1 VLAVIASGIASG
13 IASSLLSLFL
23 NHSPKV
29 EPLQAVPWSSF
40 LNTALLRS
48 LTQPDP
54 DAVTIIQ
61 QQLKS
66 LGSLGYST
74 NAQGIWMQEEEQML
88 ADHLGTTAIPAAS
101 LTKVATTLVALSTWG
116 ADHQFNTLVST
127 TGSIQ
132 GGVLKGDLIV
142 QGEGDPFF
150 VWEEAV
156 ALGNALNQAG
166 INQVTGN
173 LLIAGNFAMNYEV
186 NPRIAGNFLKQGL
199 DPNLWNGEVKAQF
212 EQMPAG
218 TPRPQ
223 VKINGG
229 VQVIQTIPPSRPLI
243 RHQSMQ
249 LVGILKAM
257 NIYSNNIMSEM
268 MADLLGGAPAI
279 AKKAAEVAQVPAIE
293 ITLENGSGLGTNN
306 QISPR
311 AVTQMML
318 TIQGY
323 LQDKQLNVGNLF
335 PVMGRDVGTLKGR
348 SLPANSVVK
357 TGTLN
362 EVSALAGVVP
372 TRDRGLIWFTII
384 NYGAGDLRIFHNQQD
399 VLLQRLQQKWG
410 VPAPVPSAVQ
420 PSDRA
425 NNSLNRLGAPE
436 RNQLL

>member
-1 VLAVIASGIASG
+1 MLAVIASGIAS
-13 IASSLLSLFL
+13 SFLSLFL
-23 NHSPKV
+23 NRSPQV
-29 EPLQAVPWSSF
+29 EPLHSVPWSSF

-48 LTQPDP
+48 LIQPDS
-54 DAVTIIQ
+54 DAMAIIQ
-61 QQLKS
+61 QHLDA
-66 LGSLGYST
+66 LGGMGYSA
-74 NAQGIWMQEEEQML
+74 NAQGIWMQEDDQML

-116 ADHQFNTLVST
+116 ADHRFNTLVTT

-156 ALGNALNQAG
+156 ALGNALNKAG

-186 NPRIAGNFLKQGL
+186 DPNTAGNLLKQGL
-199 DPNLWNGEVKAQF
+199 DPNLWNGEAKAQF
-212 EQMPAG
+212 EQMPVG

-223 VKINGG
+223 VIINGG
-229 VQVIQTIPPSRPLI
+229 VQFISSVPPSKLI
-243 RHQSMQ
+243 VRHQSMQ
-249 LVGILKAM
+249 LVSILKAM
-257 NIYSNNIMSEM
+257 NTYSNNIMAQM
-268 MADLLGGAPAI
+268 MADLLGGAPTV
-279 AKKAAEVAQVPAIE
+279 AKKAAEIARVPAIE

-306 QISPR
+306 KISPR

-318 TIQGY
+318 TIQSY
-323 LQDKQLNVGNLF
+323 LRDKQLNVGNLF
-335 PVMGRDVGTLKGR
+335 PVVGRDVGTLKGR
-348 SLPANSVVK
+348 SLPVNSVVK

-384 NYGAGDLRIFHNQQD
+384 NHGAGDVGVFHDQQD

-410 VPAPVPSAVQ
+410 VPIAVPSTVQ
-420 PSDRA
+420 PSDRS
-425 NNSLNRLGAPE
+425 NNLSNRIGAPE

>member
-13 IASSLLSLFL
+13 LLSLFL
-23 NHSPKV
+23 NSSPKV
-29 EPLQAVPWSSF
+29 EPLHAVSWSSF

-48 LTQPDP
+48 LIQPDP
-54 DAVTIIQ
+54 DAMAIIQ
-61 QQLKS
+61 QQLDA
-66 LGSLGYST
+66 LEGMGYST
-74 NAQGIWMQEEEQML
+74 DAQGIWMQEGDRML

-116 ADHQFNTLVST
+116 AEHRFNTLVST
-127 TGSIQ
+127 TGSVQ
-132 GGVLKGDLIV
+132 GGVLNGDLIV

-156 ALGNALNQAG
+156 ALGNALNKAG
-166 INQVTGN
+166 IRQVTGN

-186 NPRIAGNFLKQGL
+186 DPNVAGNLLKQGL
-199 DPNLWNGEVKAQF
+199 DPNLWSGEAKAQF
-212 EQMPAG
+212 DQMPAG

-223 VKINGG
+223 VTISGR
-229 VQVIQTIPPSRPLI
+229 VQSIQNVPPSKPIVR
-243 RHQSMQ
+243 RQSMQ
-249 LVGILKAM
+249 LVSILKAM
-257 NIYSNNIMSEM
+257 NTYSNNIMAQM
-268 MADLLGGAPAI
+268 MADLLGGAPAV
-279 AKKAAEVAQVPAIE
+279 AKQAAAVARVPAIE

-318 TIQGY
+318 TIQSY

-335 PVMGRDVGTLKGR
+335 PVVGRDVGTLKGR

-357 TGTLN
+357 TGTLD

-384 NYGAGDLRIFHNQQD
+384 NYGTGNLNVFHEQQD
-399 VLLQRLQQKWG
+399 ALLQRLQQKWG
-410 VPAPVPSAVQ
+410 VPATTPFGVQ
-420 PSDRA
+420 PSDRS
-425 NNSLNRLGAPE
+425 NSLSNRLGAPE

>member
-1 VLAVIASGIASG
+1 
-13 IASSLLSLFL
+13 LLSLFI
-23 NHSPKV
+23 HSSPKV
-29 EPLQAVPWSSF
+29 EPLHTVPWSSF

-48 LTQPDP
+48 LIQPDS
-54 DAVTIIQ
+54 DATAIIQ
-61 QQLKS
+61 QQLDA
-66 LGSLGYST
+66 LGGLGYST
-74 NAQGIWMQEEEQML
+74 DAQGIWMQKDDQML
-88 ADHLGTTAIPAAS
+88 ADHLGTTALPAAS

-132 GGVLKGDLIV
+132 GGVLNGDLIV

-166 INQVTGN
+166 IKQVTGN

-186 NPRIAGNFLKQGL
+186 DPSLAGNLLKQGL
-199 DPNLWNGEVKAQF
+199 DPNLWNGEAKVQF

-223 VKINGG
+223 VTINGG
-229 VQVIQTIPPSRPLI
+229 VQFIQSIPPSKPI
-243 RHQSMQ
+243 VRHQSMQ
-249 LVGILKAM
+249 LVSILKAM
-257 NIYSNNIMSEM
+257 NIYSNNIMSQM
-268 MADLLGGAPAI
+268 MADLLGGAPAV
-279 AKKAAEVAQVPAIE
+279 AKKAAEIAHVPAVE
-293 ITLENGSGLGTNN
+293 IALENGSGLGKNN
-306 QISPR
+306 RISPH

-362 EVSALAGVVP
+362 EVSALTGVVP

-384 NYGAGDLRIFHNQQD
+384 NYGAGDLSIFHDQQD

-410 VPAPVPSAVQ
+410 VPAPTSPAVQ

-425 NNSLNRLGAPE
+425 NNLSNRIGAPE
-436 RNQLL
+436 RNQVL

>member
-1 VLAVIASGIASG
+1 MLAVIASGIAS
-13 IASSLLSLFL
+13 SLISLFL

-48 LTQPDP
+48 LIQPDP
-54 DAVTIIQ
+54 DAVAIIQ
-61 QQLKS
+61 QQLDA
-66 LGSLGYST
+66 LGGMGYST
-74 NAQGIWMQEEEQML
+74 DAQGIWMQEDDQML

-127 TGSIQ
+127 TGLIQ
-132 GGVLKGDLIV
+132 GGVLSGDLIV

-156 ALGNALNQAG
+156 ALGNALNKAG
-166 INQVTGN
+166 VKQVTGN

-186 NPRIAGNFLKQGL
+186 NPTIAGNLLKQGL
-199 DPNLWNGEVKAQF
+199 DPNLWNGEAKAQF

-223 VKINGG
+223 VTINGG
-229 VQVIQTIPPSRPLI
+229 VQFIQNIPPAKPI
-243 RHQSMQ
+243 VRHQSMQ
-249 LVGILKAM
+249 LVSILKAM
-257 NIYSNNIMSEM
+257 NIYSNNIMSQM
-268 MADLLGGAPAI
+268 MADLLGGAPAV
-279 AKKAAEVAQVPAIE
+279 AKQAAEVARVPAIE

-306 QISPR
+306 RISPR

-318 TIQGY
+318 MIQGY
-323 LQDKQLNVGNLF
+323 LQDQQLNIGNLF

-348 SLPANSVVK
+348 SLPASAVVK

-384 NYGAGDLRIFHNQQD
+384 NYGAGDVGVFHDQQD
-399 VLLQRLQQKWG
+399 AVLQRLQQKWG
-410 VPAPVPSAVQ
+410 VPASVPSAVQ
-420 PSDRA
+420 PSDRT
-425 NNSLNRLGAPE
+425 NDLSNRIGAPE

>member
-1 VLAVIASGIASG
+1 MLAG

-23 NHSPKV
+23 NNSPKV

-54 DAVTIIQ
+54 DAMATIQ
-61 QQLKS
+61 QQLDT
-66 LGSLGYST
+66 LGGMGYST
-74 NAQGIWMQEEEQML
+74 AAQGIWMQEGDRML
-88 ADHLGTTAIPAAS
+88 ADHKGTTAIPAAS

-116 ADHQFNTLVST
+116 ADHRFNTLVST
-127 TGSIQ
+127 TGTIQ
-132 GGVLKGDLIV
+132 GGVLQGDLIV

-156 ALGNALNQAG
+156 ALGNALNKAG
-166 INQVTGN
+166 ITQVTGN
-173 LLIAGNFAMNYEV
+173 LLIAGDFAMNYEV
-186 NPRIAGNFLKQGL
+186 DPIVAGTLLKQGL
-199 DPNLWNGEVKAQF
+199 DPNLWNGEATAQF
-212 EQMPAG
+212 GQMPAG

-223 VKINGG
+223 VTIKGG
-229 VQVIQTIPPSRPLI
+229 VQFIQSIPPSKPI
-243 RHQSMQ
+243 VRHQSMQ
-249 LVGILKAM
+249 LVSILKAM
-257 NIYSNNIMSEM
+257 NTYSNNIMAQM
-268 MADLLGGAPAI
+268 MADLLGGAPTV
-279 AKKAAEVAQVPAIE
+279 AKKASEIARFPAIE

-306 QISPR
+306 RISPR

-318 TIQGY
+318 TIQSY
-323 LQDKQLNVGNLF
+323 LQDKQMTVGNLF

-348 SLPANSVVK
+348 SLPISSVVK

-384 NYGAGDLRIFHNQQD
+384 NYGAGDLGIFHDQQD
-399 VLLQRLQQKWG
+399 ALLQRLQQKWG
-410 VPAPVPSAVQ
+410 VPIAIPSAVQ
-420 PSDRA
+420 PSDRS
-425 NNSLNRLGAPE
+425 NNASNRIGAPE

>member
-1 VLAVIASGIASG
+1 MLAVIASGIASG
-13 IASSLLSLFL
+13 LLSLFL
-23 NHSPKV
+23 NNSPKV
-29 EPLQAVPWSSF
+29 EPLHAVPWSSF
-40 LNTALLRS
+40 LNATLLRS
-48 LTQPDP
+48 LIQPDP
-54 DAVTIIQ
+54 DAMAIIQ
-61 QQLKS
+61 QQLDV
-66 LGSLGYST
+66 LGGMGYST
-74 NAQGIWMQEEEQML
+74 DAQGIWMQEDDQML

-116 ADHQFNTLVST
+116 ADHRFNTLVST

-132 GGVLKGDLIV
+132 GGVLNGDLIV

-156 ALGNALNQAG
+156 ALGNALNKAG
-166 INQVTGN
+166 VKQVTGN

-186 NPRIAGNFLKQGL
+186 DPTTAGNLLKQGL
-199 DPNLWNGEVKAQF
+199 DPNLWNGEANAQF

-223 VKINGG
+223 VTINGG
-229 VQVIQTIPPSRPLI
+229 VQFIQNIPPSKPI
-243 RHQSMQ
+243 VRHQSMQ
-249 LVGILKAM
+249 LVSILKAM
-257 NIYSNNIMSEM
+257 NIYSNNIMSQM
-268 MADLLGGAPAI
+268 MADLLGGAPAV
-279 AKKAAEVAQVPAIE
+279 AKKAAAITRVPAIE

-306 QISPR
+306 RISPR

-384 NYGAGDLRIFHNQQD
+384 NYGAGDVGVFHDQQD
-399 VLLQRLQQKWG
+399 ALLQRLQQKWG
-410 VPAPVPSAVQ
+410 VPASIPSAVQ
-420 PSDRA
+420 LSDRS
-425 NNSLNRLGAPE
+425 NNLSNRIGAPE